1 MVVKYLFFVQNT
13 LPKRIAKYAN
23 YHVTACL
30 VAVGLWEHEPKFA
43 CNAISQ
49 PNTSAADCDM
59 TRAHFL
65 NGK

>member
-1 MVVKYLFFVQNT
+1 MVVKYLLFAQNT
-13 LPKRIAKYAN
+13 LPKCIAKYAN

-30 VAVGLWEHEPKFA
+30 VVVGLWEREPKFA
-43 CNAISQ
+43 WNAISQ